1 MCSLFWGWLSNITL
15 KGGRKKMFGSRI
27 ICTFQSDETNL
38 TVDITCNS
46 ETPWIPWNDY
56 QVPTGCLTGIP
67 SSLGA
72 SLGDGLGCPQ
82 KNCGELWQ
90 LIPEKILTKTNP
102 GWFAS
107 YERCLLRV
115 IFTSHMAGSA
125 RCCNLTK
132 RHERER
138 EGEEDEAC
146 YWMEGGWWT
155 QRLREIR
162 IKPFLR
168 KHDFQKLKFE
178 GIFWISSKS
187 GFILRCTVI
196 WGKISVVWR
205 PWPTKKQ
212 GILIQISSP
221 VKPPCF

>member
-1 MCSLFWGWLSNITL
+1 MQLGNPMNSMKWLSGSYRLLDQHPIILGCQFGRWFGVPPKKLWWVVTTHPREDPHKNKPRMICIIWEMFIACYFYIPY
-15 KGGRKKMFGSRI
+15 GGKCKML
-27 ICTFQSDETNL
+27 QSD
-38 TVDITCNS
+38 
-46 ETPWIPWNDY
+46 
-56 QVPTGCLTGIP
+56 
-67 SSLGA
+67 
-72 SLGDGLGCPQ
+72 
-82 KNCGELWQ
+82 
-90 LIPEKILTKTNP
+90 KTS
-102 GWFAS
+102 W
-107 YERCLLRV
+107 
-115 IFTSHMAGSA
+115 
-125 RCCNLTK
+125 
-132 RHERER
+132 ERER

-187 GFILRCTVI
+187 GFILRCTVM

>member
-1 MCSLFWGWLSNITL
+1 MIIRFLPVAWPASHHPWVPVWEMVWGAPKKIVVSCDNSSQRRSSQKQTQDDLHHMRDVYCVLFLHPIWREVQDVAI
-15 KGGRKKMFGSRI
+15 
-27 ICTFQSDETNL
+27 
-38 TVDITCNS
+38 
-46 ETPWIPWNDY
+46 
-56 QVPTGCLTGIP
+56 
-67 SSLGA
+67 
-72 SLGDGLGCPQ
+72 
-82 KNCGELWQ
+82 WQ
-90 LIPEKILTKTNP
+90 N
-102 GWFAS
+102 
-107 YERCLLRV
+107 V
-115 IFTSHMAGSA
+115 M
-125 RCCNLTK
+125 
-132 RHERER
+132 RER

-146 YWMEGGWWT
+146 YWMDGGWWT